1 MQTRLIA
8 TAAALSL
15 LATACDGGSPA
26 TDLGAGGG
34 ILTVLDG
41 PDVGIRPGE
50 EQDLRV
56 QYADAARRPIQ
67 GAQVRFAIFGDPH
80 GSTLASDAAV
90 TDAEGTA
97 RVRLHAGAVVS
108 RFQIRASAPGAKD
121 ATFYVEV
128 SAAGFG
134 ALTVIGQYQGTLP
147 ADLASQLTKVVYRL
161 YGNIGCSSVDPFN
174 PPPGLRT
181 RDAAKVAA
189 EVNFESL
196 PLDVSHTIA
205 VEARR
210 PFTGNPD
217 GQLRAAGCVELP
229 VGALKPCATAGC
241 QEIGHQTVTLLLSD
255 LQPRLSGAFALTSQL
270 KLPKTNRPL
279 EQALGPWA
287 DLVDCPLDP
296 VQLVL
301 DCILDAVDDG
311 DPLDC
316 VAEKPSAAV
325 LALLE
330 ERGSLSGPCRGAT
343 TDRGTSSLEK
353 LLRNLGGTTLDNRV
367 TALSTVEVVAAEQL
381 RKLGLASTLTLGAP
395 GVGGAIVGSHSLDAL
410 TFSAS
415 PGATFQV
422 PGVGLAKWLA
432 DPVSCTVA
440 PSSSSPW
447 DWQLAVT
454 PHSFSLRYGLLAREA
469 LGQIVITPAGLP
481 PTSSGLVADLVD
493 TIQQGSAQGCEA
505 IDALACKAARLKP
518 GCLNKACPLG
528 LAALAQRLDAEFLAL
543 DGAGTDFTLEGIVE
557 LRDNDGDLR
566 VDSVGSSSSP
576 GSWKMRLTLGGE
588 VVVPQQATFFGKPQ

>member
-1 MQTRLIA
+1 MRTPLTVA
-8 TAAALSL
+8 AAAAAL
-15 LATACDGGSPA
+15 LALSCDGGSTA

-34 ILTVLDG
+34 SLTVING
-41 PDVGIRPGE
+41 PDVGIQPGE

-56 QYADAARRPIQ
+56 RYADEAHRPIQ

-80 GSTLASDAAV
+80 GSTLTSDAAV

-108 RFQIRASAPGAKD
+108 RFQVRASAPGAKD
-121 ATFYVEV
+121 ATFYIEV

-134 ALTVIGQYQGTLP
+134 AVTVVGKYQGTLP
-147 ADLASQLTKVVYRL
+147 TDLASQLTRLTYRL

-181 RDAAKVAA
+181 KEATKVAA
-189 EVNFESL
+189 EVDFEAL

-210 PFTGNPD
+210 SFSGSSD

-241 QEIGHQTVTLLLSD
+241 QEITHQAVTLLLSD
-255 LQPRLSGAFALTSQL
+255 LQPRLSGTYALVSQL
-270 KLPKTNRPL
+270 KLPKANRPL
-279 EQALGPWA
+279 EQALKPWA
-287 DLVDCPLDP
+287 ELVDCPLDP
-296 VQLVL
+296 VQHVL
-301 DCILDAVDDG
+301 DCLLDAVDDG

-316 VAEKPSAAV
+316 VVEKPSAKV
-325 LALLE
+325 LALIE
-330 ERGSLSGPCRGAT
+330 ERGALSGPCRGST
-343 TDRGTSSLEK
+343 TERGTPSLEK
-353 LLRNLGGTTLDNRV
+353 LLQDLGDTPLDDRV
-367 TALSTVEVVAAEQL
+367 TALSKVEAVAAEQL
-381 RKLGLASTLTLGAP
+381 RKLGFDSTLDLGTPSAD
-395 GVGGAIVGSHSLDAL
+395 GAIVGSHSLDSL

-415 PGATFQV
+415 PGMTFQV

-432 DPVSCTVA
+432 DPVSCSVA

-447 DWQLAVT
+447 DWQLVLA

-469 LGQIVITPAGLP
+469 LGQIVIAPAGLP
-481 PTSSGLVADLVD
+481 PTSAGLVADLAD
-493 TIQQGSAQGCEA
+493 TIQQGSAKGCAAIEA
-505 IDALACKAARLKP
+505 LSCKAARLKP
-518 GCLNKACPLG
+518 GCLGKACPLG
-528 LAALAQRLDAEFLAL
+528 LAAMAAHLDAEFLAL
-543 DGAGTDFTLEGIVE
+543 DAVGTDFTLEGNVE

-566 VDSVGSSSSP
+566 VDSVGGSSSP
-576 GSWKMRLTLGGE
+576 GSWKIKLTLGGE
-588 VVVPQQATFFGKPQ
+588 VVVPQQATFFGKP